1 MNIQMINAIIVDDE
15 PHCTEHLERILKQ
28 FATDKVRLLGTFETV
43 DQGVAAIGELNPE
56 LLFLDIQLKH
66 QTGFDLLR
74 QIDAAGL
81 AIIFTTA
88 FDHYAVQAFKFSA
101 IDYLLK
107 PIDEGDLLDSLH
119 KAADSLERKHALARY
134 DILFEHLN
142 RTPEIRPKIALPSME
157 GWDFVPIADI
167 VRCQAQGNYT
177 QFCMHGGDQI
187 LVSQTL
193 KGYEKLLEGHG
204 FFRVHHAHLVNLTRV
219 VKYDKS
225 GFLTMDDGTAVD
237 VSTRRKEAFLS
248 KIAARNR

>member
-1 MNIQMINAIIVDDE
+1 MINAIIIDDE
-15 PHCTEHLERILKQ
+15 PYCIDHLQRILQ
-28 FATDKVRLLGTFETV
+28 TRTADQVRVLGAFEDV
-43 DQGVAAIGELNPE
+43 DQGVAAIEKLNPE
-56 LLFLDIQLKH
+56 LLFLDIQLQN

-74 QIDAAGL
+74 RIDPARL

-101 IDYLLK
+101 VDYLLK
-107 PIDEGDLLDSLH
+107 PVDEDDLLDSLN
-119 KAADSLERKHALARY
+119 KVSESLKRKQALARY
-134 DILFEHLN
+134 DVLFEHLN
-142 RTPEIRPKIALPSME
+142 QTPQIHQKIALPSME

-167 VRCQAQGNYT
+167 LRCQAQGNYT
-177 QFCMHGGDQI
+177 QFFMHGGHQI

-204 FFRVHHAHLVNLTRV
+204 FFRVHYAHLINLSRV